1 MTIEFCQ
8 RDGLAQ
14 EYRQAYLIMDALTKE
29 TLIHLR
35 TEIQEFQ
42 FSEVQPYLDYWL
54 TMDEICLIE
63 IEKRTVGVESLSPHK
78 QIEDAAN
85 SLLSS
90 LNDTELQKLEKEVR

>member
-8 RDGLAQ
+8 QDNLAQ

-29 TLIHLR
+29 TLMHLR

-54 TMDEICLIE
+54 TMEEICLVE
-63 IEKRTVGVESLSPHK
+63 LEKRTVGAELLSPHK
-78 QIEDAAN
+78 QIEDTAN
-85 SLLSS
+85 SLLKS
-90 LNDTELQKLEKEVR
+90 LNDTELHKLE